1 MGSRVIIGVVV
12 NMAAGLGVGA
22 GLCEYEGDEISNNQ
36 HRILICGTTSQLR
49 YFWISAGRPVFSLSP
64 IGCLGRRPC

>member
-22 GLCEYEGDEISNNQ
+22 GLCEYEGDEISNN
-36 HRILICGTTSQLR
+36 
-49 YFWISAGRPVFSLSP
+49 
-64 IGCLGRRPC
+64 